1 MKRILVTG
9 ANGFIGRETIAPL
22 MARGFDVHT
31 VGRSPPDHYGCHDH
45 RCDLINGDVS
55 GLIADIA
62 PSHLLHLAWYAVPGK
77 FWTAPENLD
86 WVAASLRLV
95 GAFARAGG
103 VRATVAGSCA
113 EYDWSEPVL
122 DDRTT
127 ALQPATLY
135 GISKLALFRILQAA
149 APAIGLEL
157 GWGRVFFPFGPREQS
172 GRLLSDVIDGVAA
185 GRRVPCS
192 DGLQQRDFMHVEDV
206 GAAFA
211 ALADSNVNGA
221 VNIASGTSVAVRELV
236 MAAAALAG
244 DVRLIDWGARPRQA
258 DEPETMVATIARLH
272 NEVGFR
278 PRWDLQNGVA
288 NAVARRLAA

>member
-22 MARGFDVHT
+22 LARGFDVHT
-31 VGRSPPDHYGCHDH
+31 VGRSPPGHDGCHDH
-45 RCDLINGDVS
+45 RCDLINGDVG

-113 EYDWSEPVL
+113 EYDWSEPML

-127 ALQPATLY
+127 VLQPATLY
-135 GISKLALFRILQAA
+135 GISKLALFRMLQAA
-149 APAIGLEL
+149 APAIGIEL

-172 GRLLSDVIDGVAA
+172 GRLLSDVIDG
-185 GRRVPCS
+185 VPCS